1 MNYDLINISWRNIFD
16 FRFQKHPVQK
26 YQPTHTSI
34 CEVKAEQQTSR
45 MMRSTCVQYN
55 IGLMAPE
62 KRATLFTAT
71 II

>member
-1 MNYDLINISWRNIFD
+1 MFL
-16 FRFQKHPVQK
+16 KHPVQK